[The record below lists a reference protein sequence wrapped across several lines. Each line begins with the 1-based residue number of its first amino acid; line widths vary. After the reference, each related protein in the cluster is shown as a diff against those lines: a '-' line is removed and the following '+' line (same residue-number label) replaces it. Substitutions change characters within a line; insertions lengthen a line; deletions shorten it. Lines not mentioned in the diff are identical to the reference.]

1 MLGIAATIAPVFLIV
16 FLGFILR
23 RIGIADDRWTEILNK
38 YGLYIGFPALI
49 FHSLI
54 QVENLGNLPAG
65 LLVLTALLL
74 PVVMI
79 ATWSACTRLHIIGS
93 LRNTYVICV
102 FYGNVA
108 YLGFPV
114 VVALLP
120 GSEAVVSAFAAVY
133 LAVLFTVGIA
143 FLEYTRGGQSGF
155 VVVFRSMLGNPLLL
169 AVLGGITCVA
179 FGLRLPAVLLR
190 PLSMLSAT
198 ASPIVLIALGVF
210 IARHTLSAVS
220 RRHALAVSGL
230 KLLALPVIF
239 WCAGSLLPTH
249 PDMRIAVLEAAM
261 PVGLTPFAL
270 AELYPL
276 DREIISSSIVFTTLF
291 SALTLFVCA
300 LLLGL

>member
-16 FLGFILR
+16 FLGFILS

-54 QVENLGNLPAG
+54 QVENLGNLPVG

-74 PVVMI
+74 VAVI
-79 ATWSACTRLHIIGS
+79 VTTWIVCTRLRFVGA
-93 LRNTYVICV
+93 LRNTYILCV

-114 VVALLP
+114 ITALLP
-120 GSEAVVSAFAAVY
+120 GSEAVVSAFVAVY

-143 FLEYTRGGQSGF
+143 FLEYTRNGQARF
-155 VVVFRSMLGNPLLL
+155 AEVVRSMLGNPLLL
-169 AVLGGITCVA
+169 AVLGGALCVA
-179 FGLRLPAVLLR
+179 FSVQLPTVLLR

-198 ASPIVLIALGVF
+198 ASPVVLIALGIF
-210 IARHTLSAVS
+210 IARHTLSSVS
-220 RRHALAVSGL
+220 RRHVIAISSL
-230 KLLALPVIF
+230 KLLVIPIVF
-239 WCAGSLLPTH
+239 WLACTVIPPH
-249 PDMRIAVLEAAM
+249 PDIRIAVLEAAM

-300 LLLGL
+300 MLLGL